1 MSQHLPQEKIEE
13 IQQASDIINVIS
25 DYVVLKNVG
34 KNHIGLCPFHNE
46 KTPSF
51 TVNPERQ
58 FYKCFGCGEAGT
70 VFTFLMKHD
79 GIKFPDA
86 VRTLADRANIVLPKT
101 INSVKTRDENNVLFS
116 INNHFSKFY
125 HKTLMSG
132 NLAKHARKYIADRSI
147 GEESIKKFAIGYSP
161 SSWDS
166 SLKEAATQK
175 FKTDDLE
182 NAGIVLQKKNGKG
195 LYDRFRGRVMF
206 PIFNEVGSGVGF
218 GARTLENSQPKYIN
232 SPESKIFSKRR
243 ILYGLNFAKDAIIK
257 RNETIIM
264 EGYTDVIMA
273 HQYGIDWTVG
283 VMGTSLTHEHAK
295 LINRYCK
302 QVVLVLDADEA
313 GIKSAD
319 KSANLLIE
327 EGLDVKIVQLPEG
340 SDPCEFLISNG
351 KDALIKQLENA
362 DDFFGFKIK
371 IARLRGHLKTVSD
384 KARVFNEIIT
394 TAMKIPDILKQNIQ
408 IKEIAEYIK
417 IDETEVRKHLDRLN
431 GNGLKNT
438 YSNRKDQYPQTLNI
452 STFHKKKQKASYQ
465 VETNLIR
472 LMILDN
478 KYIPLVRSSIGIERF
493 EDKELHSIVEAIFDA
508 YDSSGGVS
516 EAKLFSL
523 LADTE
528 LHQPLVDITCNEPLN
543 ENSEDVFKGCKQ
555 YFNRRLSRHEIRKT
569 KAQTK
574 ELESELKTNNRKDL
588 NLLLDKFHKE
598 NKRLQSLKN
607 RKKRTPVS
615 ALNSK
620 VTV

>member
-101 INSVKTRDENNVLFS
+101 INSGKTHDENNMLFT
-116 INNHFSKFY
+116 INNYFSKFY

-132 NLAKHARKYIADRSI
+132 NLAKHARKYITDRSI
-147 GEESIKKFAIGYSP
+147 DEENIKKFAIGYSP

-166 SLKEAATQK
+166 SLREGATQK
-175 FKTDDLE
+175 FKTGDLE

-195 LYDRFRGRVMF
+195 FYDRFRGRVMF
-206 PIFNEVGSGVGF
+206 PIFNEIGSCVGL
-218 GARTLENSQPKYIN
+218 GARTLEDSQPKYIN
-232 SPESKIFSKRR
+232 SPESKVFSKRR
-243 ILYGLNFAKDAIIK
+243 ILYGLNFAKDAIIEQ
-257 RNETIIM
+257 NEIIIM

-273 HQYGIDWTVG
+273 HQYGIDWAVG
-283 VMGTSLTHEHAK
+283 VMGTSLTHEHVK

-302 QVVLVLDADEA
+302 QVVLVLDPDEA

-340 SDPCEFLISNG
+340 CDPCAFLISKG
-351 KDALIKQLENA
+351 KEAFIKQLKNA
-362 DDFFGFKIK
+362 DDFFGFKLR
-371 IARLRGHLKTVSD
+371 IARLRGNLKTVSD
-384 KARVFNEIIT
+384 KAKVFNEIII

-408 IKEIAEYIK
+408 IKEIAEYIN
-417 IDETEVRKHLDRLN
+417 IDEAEVRKHLDQ
-431 GNGLKNT
+431 LKEKESKNP
-438 YSNRKDQYPQTLNI
+438 YSPRRDQYQHARNIDTL
-452 STFHKKKQKASYQ
+452 HLKKKASYQ
-465 VETNLIR
+465 VEINLIR
-472 LMILDN
+472 LMISDN
-478 KYIPLVRSSIGIERF
+478 KFIPLVRSNIGIEYL
-493 EDKELHSIVEAIFDA
+493 ENKELLSIVETIFET
-508 YDSSGGVS
+508 YDSSGSVT
-516 EAKLFSL
+516 EARLFSI

-528 LHQPLVDITCNEPLN
+528 LHQTLVEITCSEPLY
-543 ENSEDVFKGCKQ
+543 ENSENVFKGCKQ

-569 KAQTK
+569 KEQTK
-574 ELESELKTNNRKDL
+574 ELESELKANDREGL
-588 NLLLDKFHKE
+588 NLLLEKFHKE
-598 NKRLQSLKN
+598 NKRLQSFKEG
-607 RKKRTPVS
+607 KRRMS
-615 ALNSK
+615 GSKLNSK